1 MTLRDWSPFLVR
13 DGLLFGLAL
22 MAATAVYVWGFVEFL
37 PRATLWGET
46 AWRVGLGLDLLTL
59 VV

>member
-1 MTLRDWSPFLVR
+1 
-13 DGLLFGLAL
+13 